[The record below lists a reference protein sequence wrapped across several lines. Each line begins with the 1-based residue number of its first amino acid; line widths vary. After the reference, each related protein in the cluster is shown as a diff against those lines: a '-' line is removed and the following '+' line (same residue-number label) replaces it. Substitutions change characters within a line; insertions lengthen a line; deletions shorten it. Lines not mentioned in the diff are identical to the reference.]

1 MNFTFTTTHI
11 ETLVELTALAEKHNC
26 YINFGTASDSGSE
39 ILDEVLLSK
48 GFTQNMVKEVQDKLV
63 VSFPNYAVNG
73 IWFSL
78 CDKSKDTENVL
89 KYIVTQTD
97 FHYDVEDSLAYGIS
111 EETLKKL
118 SEVDCLSNGYIC
130 LATAYT
136 KVSGFGLETQKS
148 NLVYRSGIAL
158 KYFAEYVCDYLG
170 EPRLNKVY

>member
-1 MNFTFTTTHI
+1 MNCTFTKEHVKTI
-11 ETLVELTALAEKHNC
+11 IELTALAGKHNC
-26 YINFGTASDSGSE
+26 YINFGTASDSGSG

-48 GFTQNMVKEVQDKLV
+48 GFTQNMVKEIQENLDVDL
-63 VSFPNYAVNG
+63 PNYAVNG
-73 IWFSL
+73 LWFSL
-78 CDKSKDTENVL
+78 YDTRNDTENVL
-89 KYIVTQTD
+89 KYVITQTD
-97 FHYDVEDSLAYGIS
+97 FYYDVENTLDCGLS

-118 SEVDCLSNGYIC
+118 SDVDCLSDGYVC